1 MKNLTLDEIKH
12 AFSIMGEFLR
22 DKKTLGEIAVY
33 GGGAILLQFR
43 WRGSTRDIDATV
55 ISDGNHGLVRQ
66 AADQAA
72 AVLGMERSW
81 LSEAVSHY
89 TSVNANASSL
99 AFSGLYPETGRPGL
113 RVVVAKPEYLLAMKL
128 AALQRQTAGDRDFE
142 DAKRLALELGVASVD
157 DLERAYYAF
166 FPSESLPER
175 AKLRL
180 PELESAIRIG
190 LP

>member
-66 AADQAA
+66 AADLAA
-72 AVLGMERSW
+72 TELGMERSW

-89 TSVNANASSL
+89 TSAAVLRRVWLFRPLSRSL
-99 AFSGLYPETGRPGL
+99 VGPDCEWPS
-113 RVVVAKPEYLLAMKL
+113 AKPEYLLAMEL
-128 AALQRQTAGDRDFE
+128 AALQRQQPRTEISRTRDG
-142 DAKRLALELGVASVD
+142 RPWNWAS
-157 DLERAYYAF
+157 RPSMIWRRSYRAF
-166 FPSESLPER
+166 FPEESPQR

-180 PELESAIRIG
+180 PEPERDQEG
-190 LP
+190 P